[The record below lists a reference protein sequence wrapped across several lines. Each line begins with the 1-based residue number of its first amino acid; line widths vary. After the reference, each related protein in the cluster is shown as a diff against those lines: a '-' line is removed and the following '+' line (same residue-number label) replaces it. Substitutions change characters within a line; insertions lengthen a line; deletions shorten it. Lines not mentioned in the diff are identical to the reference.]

1 MLRDRDTPVV
11 SPTIRSDTM
20 LDSRPT
26 ATPVGTHDAGTHQVD
41 EACRG
46 IGRAAT
52 AGAAFGELGVRG
64 ARGVG
69 RGPSVR
75 GDVQRG
81 DAQVDRPVVRDGD
94 PRAVRHAVASAV
106 THAVARDAAERAA
119 EPWPRPAA
127 GDAAAPGERSPELD
141 RLLAHLRATV
151 ARYVVGR
158 HDAGAPIERVLPEVK
173 GMVREAA
180 ACEAWYDAD
189 DTLMR
194 QVVGWTIAAYYD
206 GAAAPEPPRGATA
219 G

>member
-1 MLRDRDTPVV
+1 MLE
-11 SPTIRSDTM
+11 
-20 LDSRPT
+20 SRPM
-26 ATPVGTHDAGTHQVD
+26 ATPAGSHDVD

-52 AGAAFGELGVRG
+52 ADGAFVDSGVRG

-69 RGPSVR
+69 SGPSVR

-81 DAQVDRPVVRDGD
+81 DVQRGDVQVERAVVRDGD
-94 PRAVRHAVASAV
+94 PRAVRHAVASVV
-106 THAVARDAAERAA
+106 TNAVARDAAERAA
-119 EPWPRPAA
+119 EVWPRPAA
-127 GDAAAPGERSPELD
+127 GDAAASGERPPDLD
-141 RLLAHLRATV
+141 RLVAHLRATV

-189 DTLMR
+189 ETLMR

-206 GAAAPEPPRGATA
+206 GAAAEPTRGATA
-219 G
+219 C